1 MHLLLPINLKK
12 GEFYLNK
19 DIKEKIIYEED
30 TKNYGEFITSY
41 FAWVPLDK
49 QKEIVE
55 RLENIDRK

>member
-1 MHLLLPINLKK
+1 MS
-12 GEFYLNK
+12 K
-19 DIKEKIIYEED
+19 DIKEKIIYEDD
-30 TKNYGEFITSY
+30 TTNYGEFITSY

>member
-1 MHLLLPINLKK
+1 M
-12 GEFYLNK
+12 NK

-30 TKNYGEFITSY
+30 TTNYGEFITSY